1 MKKKQVTII
10 DYGMGNIAS
19 IKNALEY
26 LNTNVIISE
35 EPDLISKSNFSILP
49 GVGSFKTAMLKI
61 RKKNIDEAIFNL
73 LKKGNYLLGICL
85 GMQILGKSSTEDGF
99 TEGLGLVDNEVIK
112 FEKSNTEGNKIPH
125 IGFNSVNFDTGN
137 VLFKNL
143 NNNIDFY
150 FVHSYFMQ
158 TKGLKKNISTTNY
171 GINFLSS
178 FNNDN
183 IFATQ
188 FHPEKSQKNG
198 LILLIIIRI
207 KKF

>member
-10 DYGMGNIAS
+10 DYGMGNLAS

-158 TKGLKKNISTTNY
+158 TKGLKKIFLQLIMELIFYHLLTT
-171 GINFLSS
+171 IIFLLLNF
-178 FNNDN
+178 
-183 IFATQ
+183 TQ
-188 FHPEKSQKNG
+188 
-198 LILLIIIRI
+198 
-207 KKF
+207 KKKAKRMA

>member
-10 DYGMGNIAS
+10 DYGMGNLAS

-198 LILLIIIRI
+198 LILLKNFLNLI
-207 KKF
+207 

>member
-10 DYGMGNIAS
+10 DYGMGNLAS

-112 FEKSNTEGNKIPH
+112 FEKSNTEG
-125 IGFNSVNFDTGN
+125 
-137 VLFKNL
+137 
-143 NNNIDFY
+143 
-150 FVHSYFMQ
+150 
-158 TKGLKKNISTTNY
+158 
-171 GINFLSS
+171 
-178 FNNDN
+178 
-183 IFATQ
+183 
-188 FHPEKSQKNG
+188 
-198 LILLIIIRI
+198 I
-207 KKF
+207 KYLT

>member
-10 DYGMGNIAS
+10 DYGMGNLAS

-26 LNTNVIISE
+26 LNTDVIISE

-198 LILLIIIRI
+198 LILLKNFLNLI
-207 KKF
+207 

>member
-178 FNNDN
+178 FNHDN

-198 LILLIIIRI
+198 LVLLKNFLNQI
-207 KKF
+207 

>member
-10 DYGMGNIAS
+10 DYGMGNLAS

-158 TKGLKKNISTTNY
+158 TKGLKKKI
-171 GINFLSS
+171 FL
-178 FNNDN
+178 
-183 IFATQ
+183 Q
-188 FHPEKSQKNG
+188 
-198 LILLIIIRI
+198 LIME
-207 KKF
+207 

>member
-1 MKKKQVTII
+1 MKINI
-10 DYGMGNIAS
+10 LDYNCGNIWS
-19 IKNALEY
+19 VKNAFNFLGYE
-26 LNTNVIISE
+26 TNII
-35 EPDLISKSNFSILP
+35 KSADQVLDSDCLILP
-49 GVGSFKTAMLKI
+49 GDGSFKIIKDMRNNNLFDSLNHMAKI
-61 RKKNIDEAIFNL
+61 KKIPV
-73 LKKGNYLLGICL
+73 LGICL
-85 GMQILGKSSTEDGF
+85 GMQLFGSTSEEIESEHKGLNWIEGK
-99 TEGLGLVDNEVIK
+99 LIK
-112 FEKSNTEGNKIPH
+112 FRVEKKIPH

-198 LILLIIIRI
+198 LILLKNFLNLI
-207 KKF
+207 

>member
-10 DYGMGNIAS
+10 DYGMGNLAS

-61 RKKNIDEAIFNL
+61 RKKKIDEAIFNL

-198 LILLIIIRI
+198 LILLKNFLNLI
-207 KKF
+207 

>member
-10 DYGMGNIAS
+10 DYGMGNLAS

-73 LKKGNYLLGICL
+73 LKKGNYLLGIWL

-198 LILLIIIRI
+198 LILLKNFLNLI
-207 KKF
+207 

>member
-10 DYGMGNIAS
+10 DYGMGNLAS

-61 RKKNIDEAIFNL
+61 KKKNIDEAIFNL

-198 LILLIIIRI
+198 LILLKNFLNLI
-207 KKF
+207 

>member
-10 DYGMGNIAS
+10 DYGMGNLAS

-158 TKGLKKNISTTNY
+158 TKGLKKIFLQLIMELIFYHLLTT
-171 GINFLSS
+171 IIFLLLNF
-178 FNNDN
+178 
-183 IFATQ
+183 TQ
-188 FHPEKSQKNG
+188 
-198 LILLIIIRI
+198 
-207 KKF
+207 KKAKRMA

>member
-10 DYGMGNIAS
+10 DYGMGNLAS

-178 FNNDN
+178 FNHDN

-198 LILLIIIRI
+198 KIFLENFCNL
-207 KKF
+207 

>member
-1 MKKKQVTII
+1 
-10 DYGMGNIAS
+10 MGNLAS

-198 LILLIIIRI
+198 LILLKNFLNLI
-207 KKF
+207 

>member
-1 MKKKQVTII
+1 M
-10 DYGMGNIAS
+10 
-19 IKNALEY
+19 
-26 LNTNVIISE
+26 
-35 EPDLISKSNFSILP
+35 
-49 GVGSFKTAMLKI
+49 
-61 RKKNIDEAIFNL
+61 
-73 LKKGNYLLGICL
+73 
-85 GMQILGKSSTEDGF
+85 
-99 TEGLGLVDNEVIK
+99 
-112 FEKSNTEGNKIPH
+112 
-125 IGFNSVNFDTGN
+125 NFDTGN

-198 LILLIIIRI
+198 LILLKNFLNLI
-207 KKF
+207 

>member
-198 LILLIIIRI
+198 LILLKNFLNLI
-207 KKF
+207 

>member
-10 DYGMGNIAS
+10 DYGMGNLAS

-171 GINFLSS
+171 GINFYHLLTTI
-178 FNNDN
+178 
-183 IFATQ
+183 IFLLLNFTQ
-188 FHPEKSQKNG
+188 
-198 LILLIIIRI
+198 
-207 KKF
+207 KKAKRMA